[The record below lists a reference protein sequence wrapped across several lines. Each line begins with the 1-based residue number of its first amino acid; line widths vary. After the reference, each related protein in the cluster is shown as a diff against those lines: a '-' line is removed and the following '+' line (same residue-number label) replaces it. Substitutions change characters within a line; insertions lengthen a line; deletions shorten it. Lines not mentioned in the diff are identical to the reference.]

1 MKFGSNH
8 ATDIGIK
15 EWQQTVDIVATYFV
29 NNIYQS
35 LAITYA
41 SYIGRKNLIELQIQ
55 SSQVAFG

>member
-8 ATDIGIK
+8 ATDIGTK

-41 SYIGRKNLIELQIQ
+41 SYLGRKNLIKL
-55 SSQVAFG
+55 